1 MSNVYFQLVLH
12 DDRGKLL
19 CRHSLLIVITKDYGN
34 PILYTAHIENIRGI
48 GNNRNRAYDIFE
60 ALQGTTEVNE
70 QHVLFID
77 FMETVDGL
85 PMNLKMIGCTLSQ
98 LAESCKFITKEL
110 FKLHNL
116 EEI

>member
-1 MSNVYFQLVLH
+1 METQFYI
-12 DDRGKLL
+12 LL
-19 CRHSLLIVITKDYGN
+19 TLKTSGGLESFARFF
-34 PILYTAHIENIRGI
+34 I